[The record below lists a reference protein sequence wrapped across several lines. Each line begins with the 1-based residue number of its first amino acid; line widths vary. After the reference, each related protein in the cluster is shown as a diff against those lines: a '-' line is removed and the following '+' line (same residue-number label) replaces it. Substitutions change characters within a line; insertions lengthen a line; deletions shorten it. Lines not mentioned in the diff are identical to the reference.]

1 MEKQAVTSNLST
13 ASPTTPGS
21 NLPALL
27 CTTRHQ
33 KEDTQ
38 TLDLG
43 RQTPCWGHTAWSH
56 DHMDSMLTSPV
67 LTETST
73 GHYMGLSG
81 ALVNTRNCSGKRRG
95 EGTDGSMDVGCS
107 TNYQRPEVLDTRS
120 LKKVSYYV
128 NGGKEAHL
136 INGAQTIW
144 HPIGKQNWI
153 HYLKKCHQSNYRH
166 IRNLHLKGKTLQ
178 L

>member
-1 MEKQAVTSNLST
+1 
-13 ASPTTPGS
+13 
-21 NLPALL
+21 
-27 CTTRHQ
+27 
-33 KEDTQ
+33 
-38 TLDLG
+38 
-43 RQTPCWGHTAWSH
+43 
-56 DHMDSMLTSPV
+56 MLTPPV
-67 LTETST
+67 LTKTST

-144 HPIGKQNWI
+144 HPIGKQSWI
-153 HYLKKCHQSNYRH
+153 PMSGNTTKSN
-166 IRNLHLKGKTLQ
+166 
-178 L
+178 